1 MNETDPY
8 KEIFELWEQNY
19 SPESEAEFKKE
30 EDLAEAHSEE
40 E

>member
-19 SPESEAEFKKE
+19 SPEAEFKKE
-30 EDLAEAHSEE
+30 EDLAEAYSEE